1 DLVSKKRVDEREGH
15 PCRLDP
21 SVRPAVRIRRHVQ
34 RGPDAGVT
42 RPRQELGRGPTHESR
57 GPPEARAVK
66 VVVAVEGLRRDVG
79 ETERAVRSER
89 GDQRTASAGPRKS
102 DRGAGRPSRFRPND
116 RAHAVAAVGLPEQ
129 VSVRV
134 PSEDA
139 NEGCLRTEL
148 RYLEGEVRRIAS
160 RERLEGL

>member
-1 DLVSKKRVDEREGH
+1 GTNTSGPAFPSLDNDPPCSQFQKSLSRFEGRRPASERRDLDLVSKKRVDEREGY

-66 VVVAVEGLRRDVG
+66 VVVAVEGLRGDVG

-89 GDQRTASAGPRKS
+89 GDQRTASAGP
-102 DRGAGRPSRFRPND
+102 
-116 RAHAVAAVGLPEQ
+116 
-129 VSVRV
+129 
-134 PSEDA
+134 
-139 NEGCLRTEL
+139 
-148 RYLEGEVRRIAS
+148 
-160 RERLEGL
+160 